1 MSKNHT
7 EDKMTYADDS
17 VVALDLA
24 ALSAP
29 TAILRDGLPN
39 SAAKFLRE
47 RTGHVAFLGGSITQ
61 MNGWSKLIEEDLCA
75 RFPETEFQFNN
86 AGIGGTNSTFGVF
99 RFDDDVLAKGSVDLL
114 FIEFVVNDGSE
125 YGLANQRM
133 QAMEGIIR
141 KARQA
146 NPATD
151 ILVLYLADEWKVQAY
166 RENKEPL
173 AITHHERIMAHY
185 GLPVINLALEITRR
199 LDAGNF
205 AWSDFYRD
213 SCHPLP
219 LGDAQY
225 AGCIKELLDAA
236 WKDASL
242 SCQIIHHP
250 LPAPLC
256 EDHLAAAHL
265 IGTKNAQ
272 GWTMVHGWLAEKVC
286 NYSGPVDVLTATTPG
301 ETLTLPFV
309 GSMLAMN
316 AIAGM
321 DAGVLEISIDGGAF
335 TEMDIFDNHCHRF
348 HRPVFH
354 MLAHGLSN
362 GPHTAQLRVANSQNP
377 LSTGHAVRVLQFGT
391 SSDHGFI
398 K

>member
-7 EDKMTYADDS
+7 EDKMIYANDA
-17 VVALDLA
+17 VVALDEA

-29 TAILRDGLPN
+29 TAIPRSGLPN
-39 SAAKFLRE
+39 SAGKFIRE
-47 RTGHVAFLGGSITQ
+47 KTGRVAFLGGSITQ
-61 MNGWSKLIEEDLCA
+61 MNGWSKRIEEDLLT

-99 RFDDDVLAKGSVDLL
+99 RFDDDVLANGPVDLL
-114 FIEFVVNDGSE
+114 FVEFAVNDGSG

-146 NPATD
+146 NPSTD
-151 ILVLYLADEWKVQAY
+151 ILILHLADEGKVQAY
-166 RENKEPL
+166 RDKKEPL
-173 AITHHERIMAHY
+173 VITHHERIMAHY
-185 GLPVINLALEITRR
+185 GIPVINLALEITRR
-199 LDAGNF
+199 LDAGLF
-205 AWSDFYRD
+205 AWNDFSRD

-219 LGDAQY
+219 MGDAQY
-225 AGCIKELLDAA
+225 ADRIKEFLDAA
-236 WKDASL
+236 WKDTSASL
-242 SCQIIHHP
+242 QIKHHP

-256 EDHLAAAHL
+256 DDHLTEARL
-265 IGTKNAQ
+265 IGTKDAQ
-272 GWTMVHGWLAEKVC
+272 GWTMVHGWLAEQVC

-309 GSMLAMN
+309 GTMLTMN

-321 DAGVLEISIDGGAF
+321 DAGVLEISIDRGTF
-335 TEMDIFDNHCHRF
+335 TEMDLFDNYCHRF

-354 MLAHGLSN
+354 VLAHGLDE
-362 GPHTAQLRVANSQNP
+362 GPHTAQLRVADRQNP
-377 LSTGHAVRVLQFGT
+377 LSTGHAVRVLQFA
-391 SSDHGFI
+391 SA
-398 K
+398 